1 MEAGT
6 AAAPAYVRRESVL
19 RRVWDWVRE
28 HAINIYAALAIAYLL
43 IPIAVIIWFSFNNP
57 AGKYNFTWVGFTLY
71 HWEHVFSLPD
81 LNAAL
86 LTSLKLA
93 ALATVISTA
102 IGTLMALALVRYQFF
117 GRRTTNFLIVVPM
130 ATPEIVMGASL
141 LSFFLILGTPALGF
155 TTLLIAHVMFC
166 ISFVV
171 VVVRSRLIGF
181 DRSLEEAAQD
191 LGANPVQTFWRVTF
205 PLIFPGILAGAL
217 LAFALSIDD
226 FVVSNFNSGTTVTF
240 PLYIFGAAQ
249 RGIPVEVNA
258 VATILFVV
266 TLIAMGATVLQQR
279 RAERMASVRP
289 QQEEEGVMGTAP
301 VPLAPGG
308 AGG

>member
-1 MEAGT
+1 VEATT
-6 AAAPAYVRRESVL
+6 ATAPYVRRESVL
-19 RRVWDWVRE
+19 RRAWNWLRE
-28 HAINIYAALAIAYLL
+28 HAINIFAGLAIAYLL
-43 IPIAVIIWFSFNNP
+43 IPIAVIILFSFNDP
-57 AGKYNFTWVGFTLY
+57 IGKYNFEWVGFTLD
-71 HWEHVFSLPD
+71 HWKTVFSISE
-81 LNAAL
+81 LNSAL
-86 LTSLKLA
+86 LTSLRLA
-93 ALATVISTA
+93 LFATIISTA
-102 IGTLMALALVRYQFF
+102 IGTLMALALVRHSFF
-117 GRRTTNFLIVVPM
+117 GRRTANFLIVVPM

-141 LSFFLILGTPALGF
+141 LSFFLVLGTPSLGF

-191 LGANPVQTFWRVTF
+191 LGANPFQTFWRVTF
-205 PLIFPGILAGAL
+205 PLILPGIVAAAL

-249 RGIPVEVNA
+249 RGIPVEVNG
-258 VATILFVV
+258 VATILFFV
-266 TLIAMGATVLQQR
+266 TLIAMGFTVLQQR
-279 RAERMASVRP
+279 RAEKLAAVRP
-289 QQEEEGVMGTAP
+289 EQEGEDLMGTAP
-301 VPLAPGG
+301 VPPAPGG